1 MIAFIQCCS
10 FFQDRGEKHVVLS
23 EARSYFVRLPDNQV
37 QGKCTIYAARNI
49 DRLFD
54 IPLVMPHNNQQ
65 IYVAIFRGRAPGI
78 GAEEDNLFGRELVR
92 NPPYESPNVTP
103 VNHASK
109 ISLSLTAGKD
119 FARGDQGHL
128 PAATVS
134 QTLRAG
140 RTLNR
145 FLTRPSYSDALNRT
159 A

>member
-103 VNHASK
+103 VNHVSK
-109 ISLSLTAGKD
+109 ISPSLSAGKD
-119 FARGDQGHL
+119 FARGDQGH
-128 PAATVS
+128 P
-134 QTLRAG
+134 RM
-140 RTLNR
+140 
-145 FLTRPSYSDALNRT
+145 ALV
-159 A
+159 